1 MKRSIIAATALSLC
15 LGTAAFAQS
24 GTATGTT
31 ASADAGI
38 PSTWSGQ
45 ISDSFFS
52 DPAEGTLL
60 SQEEVKAN
68 WASLSADQQAQVRED
83 CSSMSASATGMG
95 SDTMASGATGSDLS
109 GTSGSATTGSDT
121 MASGTTGSD
130 TSGTSGSATTGS
142 DTMASGTTG
151 LDATDSGTTASTST
165 GSGSGA
171 ASGSAES
178 TMNSATQT
186 ASMTQLCSWI
196 EGM

>member
-24 GTATGTT
+24 GTATTDTGASGAAGTT
-31 ASADAGI
+31 TTGASAMGLSASADTGI

-68 WASLSADQQAQVRED
+68 WASLSADQQAQVRQD

-95 SDTMASGATGSDLS
+95 SDTMASGTTGSDL
-109 GTSGSATTGSDT
+109 
-121 MASGTTGSD
+121 
-130 TSGTSGSATTGS
+130 SGTSGSATTGS

-151 LDATDSGTTASTST
+151 LDATDSGTTASTTT

-171 ASGSAES
+171 ATGSTES
-178 TMNSATQT
+178 TLNSATQT
-186 ASMTQLCSWI
+186 ASMTQLCAWI